1 MARTGGNMKI
11 KLVIVDDHDILREG
25 IRSRL
30 QDHDRFEIIAEGRNG
45 AEAVDLYEQHKPDI
59 LLTDISMPVMNGLDA
74 ATKILSTNDT
84 AKIIFLS
91 VYDDPEYVT
100 KAVALG
106 AKGFVLK
113 DVSKPEMINAI
124 CRVAQGGRYFGPGI
138 NTKAAEAA
146 PIEDFGLTKRE
157 RDVLARI
164 AKGMTNKEIANHLN
178 LSVRTIESHRSS
190 IRDKTGG
197 GNAIALAKI
206 ANDLNL
212 E

>member
-1 MARTGGNMKI
+1 MKI

-25 IRSRL
+25 IRARL
-30 QDHDRFEIIAEGRNG
+30 QDHEKFEIIAEGRNG
-45 AEAVDLYEQHKPDI
+45 VEAVDLYARHKPDI

-74 ATKILSTNDT
+74 ATQILSTNT
-84 AKIIFLS
+84 AAKIIFLS

-100 KAVALG
+100 KAVSIG

-113 DVSKPEMINAI
+113 DVSKPEMVNAI

-138 NTKAAEAA
+138 STTATETS

-157 RDVLARI
+157 RDVLGRI
-164 AKGMTNKEIANHLN
+164 AKGLSNKEIANALN

-206 ANDLNL
+206 ASDLNL
-212 E
+212 